1 MGPKTTDPKD
11 LLIGGLLQCCEA
23 ASVGMPF
30 EVQYITSKLSINT
43 YIITKIIFLGMED
56 SYGYQSQRRNS
67 TVISCYI

>member
-30 EVQYITSKLSINT
+30 EVRCLLTIVSIN
-43 YIITKIIFLGMED
+43 
-56 SYGYQSQRRNS
+56 SYLILSRN
-67 TVISCYI
+67 

>member
-30 EVQYITSKLSINT
+30 EVQYITFKRL
-43 YIITKIIFLGMED
+43 
-56 SYGYQSQRRNS
+56 YQYLYYLE
-67 TVISCYI
+67 T